1 MEKSLKVVKSKFPSA
16 AAPLAERVEDV
27 FDTWK
32 ELGLEPIEVSEEDI
46 TTQISITSEP
56 HTGRIEWDVKKAD
69 GLHALSIMA
78 TVMKD
83 MFEQYTKGSAKVKLD
98 KNSPDTKAAI
108 MLKDGQIHMAYDQ
121 KADPMVTKGL
131 IVACLW
137 KLIENSRTEYHPLD
151 DIIDTLTFD
160 IEE

>member
-1 MEKSLKVVKSKFPSA
+1 MKNIYDLLSSKGKNKDKYIRNVLGTPSHVDRTEKDAIDLYGDKVQWVQTDLTK
-16 AAPLAERVEDV
+16 
-27 FDTWK
+27 
-32 ELGLEPIEVSEEDI
+32 
-46 TTQISITSEP
+46 
-56 HTGRIEWDVKKAD
+56 EWDVKKAD

-121 KADPMVTKGL
+121 KVDPMVTKGL

-151 DIIDTLTFD
+151 DITNTLTFD
-160 IEE
+160 IKE

>member
-1 MEKSLKVVKSKFPSA
+1 MEKSLKVIEPKFPTAS
-16 AAPLAERVEDV
+16 APLAQRVDDV
-27 FDTWK
+27 LDTWK
-32 ELGLEPIEVSEEDI
+32 ELGLEPLEVAEEDI
-46 TTQISITSEP
+46 TTHISITSEP
-56 HTGRIEWDVKKAD
+56 HTGKLEWEVKKAD

-83 MFEQYTKGSAKVKLD
+83 MFNEYTKGGARVKLN

-121 KADPMVTKGL
+121 KVDPMVTKGL

-151 DIIDTLTFD
+151 DITNTLTFD
-160 IEE
+160 LPK